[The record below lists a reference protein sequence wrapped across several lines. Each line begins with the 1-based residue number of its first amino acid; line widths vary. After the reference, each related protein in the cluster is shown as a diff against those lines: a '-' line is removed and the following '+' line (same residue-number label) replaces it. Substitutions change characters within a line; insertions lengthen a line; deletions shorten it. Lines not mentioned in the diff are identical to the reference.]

1 MFYRDRRTKPVRVSE
16 KGSAS
21 SLTSMSICVFFWVEV
36 SEREK
41 RGNGRWKRIG
51 ETKNEVLNWRE
62 FWRWVVGQLVGVTD
76 SKRWLFLLLSLVV
89 RLRNPPRPELSSFF
103 GYCPPFLRLLRSI
116 SNLQLSCN
124 QGPTV
129 GNRLATDA
137 ASSVVQRYLGWMTR
151 GQPKEVDATV
161 TPPEACHA
169 LDRVDVMVIQTQNPP
184 APRYRLRGPHLG
196 PSFSYRSH
204 SIPLLNLIRRGIKR
218 ERGAL
223 RKRRGLR
230 GIKYHTLRMYPS
242 LLPASLYT

>member
-41 RGNGRWKRIG
+41 RGNGRWKRKG
-51 ETKNEVLNWRE
+51 ETKKEVLNWRE
-62 FWRWVVGQLVGVTD
+62 FWRWVVGQLVG
-76 SKRWLFLLLSLVV
+76 
-89 RLRNPPRPELSSFF
+89 
-103 GYCPPFLRLLRSI
+103 
-116 SNLQLSCN
+116 N

-137 ASSVVQRYLGWMTR
+137 ASSIVQRYLGWMTR

-204 SIPLLNLIRRGIKR
+204 SIPLLNLIRRRIKR

>member
-76 SKRWLFLLLSLVV
+76 SKRWLCLLLSLVNCPAFLATV
-89 RLRNPPRPELSSFF
+89 HHFYGSSD
-103 GYCPPFLRLLRSI
+103 PFLICNFHAFGITPLANSTIER
-116 SNLQLSCN
+116 N

-204 SIPLLNLIRRGIKR
+204 SIPFAKPHPKADKER
-218 ERGAL
+218 ERRSPEA
-223 RKRRGLR
+223 
-230 GIKYHTLRMYPS
+230 
-242 LLPASLYT
+242 